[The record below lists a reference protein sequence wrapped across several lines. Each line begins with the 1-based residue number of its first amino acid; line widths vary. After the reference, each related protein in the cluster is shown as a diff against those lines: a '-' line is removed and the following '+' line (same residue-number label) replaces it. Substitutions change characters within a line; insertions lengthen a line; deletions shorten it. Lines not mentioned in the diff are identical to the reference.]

1 VAGYMTKQFY
11 AVYQSIVVD
20 DAGTD
25 CGTKAYLNITLT
37 ADIIHLFLDQYIVEG
52 SKLILLTD
60 DNADKYMNHKVQMR
74 SPMFC
79 ISDKLCNKCAGER
92 PELIGIKNIGLTA
105 GRVSNTM
112 LQKRMK
118 SWHITKVSMNRV
130 DPNTLLI

>member
-1 VAGYMTKQFY
+1 MTKQFY

-37 ADIIHLFLDQYIVEG
+37 PDNIGLFLDQYIKEG
-52 SKLILLTD
+52 SKLVLLTD
-60 DNADKYMNHKVQMR
+60 DNVDKYVNKKVQMR

-79 ISDKLCNKCAGER
+79 ISDKICNKCAGER

-118 SWHITKVSMNRV
+118 NWHITKVSMNRV
-130 DPNTLLI
+130 DPTTLLL